1 MDNGSIDSSLMVSLE
16 DLEAILPFVTLII
29 LKPSSISFAGR
40 LSLPKPWHNLEICR
54 WNLTPY
60 QNGT

>member
-16 DLEAILPFVTLII
+16 GLEAILPFVTLII

-40 LSLPKPWHNLEICR
+40 LPLPKPWHNLEICR